1 MNRLEFSCL
10 ADFFVRIFKT
20 IEEIVFFSNPP
31 VEGTVNSMEEK
42 TRVFCKIDVQE
53 FHLSILL
60 MFKCTAGF
68 RGYPFG
74 SQYGPYPVLSPDLTS
89 W

>member
-1 MNRLEFSCL
+1 
-10 ADFFVRIFKT
+10 
-20 IEEIVFFSNPP
+20 
-31 VEGTVNSMEEK
+31 
-42 TRVFCKIDVQE
+42 
-53 FHLSILL
+53 
-60 MFKCTAGF
+60 MFNFTAGF